1 MLWITNITM
10 RKKAA
15 SRPFRLQTGPEY
27 FWSQTRKARAAA
39 WQGTPI
45 VELWLKPLAGG
56 SSTHTDYRE
65 AA

>member
-1 MLWITNITM
+1 M

-27 FWSQTRKARAAA
+27 SWSQTCKARTAAY
-39 WQGTPI
+39 

-56 SSTHTDYRE
+56 SNTHTDYRE